1 MPFQKNHK
9 FGAKKI
15 LNQSLDKHPIS
26 FKGYEGQK
34 EKLKLV
40 PDWQEK
46 LRLYVNR
53 LIAENGS

>member
-9 FGAKKI
+9 LGAKKI
-15 LNQSLDKHPIS
+15 LSRPLDKQIIG

-46 LRLYVNR
+46 LRLYVDK

>member
-9 FGAKKI
+9 LGAKKI
-15 LNQSLDKHPIS
+15 LNQALDKHPIS

-40 PDWQEK
+40 PGWQEK
-46 LRLYVNR
+46 LRLYVDR

>member
-9 FGAKKI
+9 FAAKKI

-26 FKGYEGQK
+26 FKGHEGHK

-40 PDWQEK
+40 PEWQEK
-46 LRLYVNR
+46 
-53 LIAENGS
+53 

>member
-1 MPFQKNHK
+1 MPFQKNNK
-9 FGAKKI
+9 LGAKKI
-15 LNQSLDKHPIS
+15 LNRPLGKQIIG
-26 FKGYEGQK
+26 FRGYEGQK

-46 LRLYVNR
+46 LRSYVDQ